1 MAPPTANTTKD
12 PHPKAPTSAKN
23 HNNKPADPKKP
34 MSPMMQHWLNERSR
48 EGPWSGV
55 ARLGGTAGSKQVDP
69 KGKIWY
75 EDGMV
80 LEVAVMADPLLCR
93 SARCTRRG

>member
-1 MAPPTANTTKD
+1 MAPPTTNTTKD
-12 PHPKAPTSAKN
+12 QHPNAPTSA
-23 HNNKPADPKKP
+23 NNPNTKPADSKKP
-34 MSPMMQHWLNERSR
+34 ISPMMHHWLNESPR

-55 ARLGGTAGSKQVDP
+55 ARLGDATDSKRADP

-80 LEVAVMADPLLCR
+80 LEV
-93 SARCTRRG
+93 RCSY